1 MRSRYQAEEP
11 GAPTPKEVYN
21 YRVYILAAI
30 ASFGAITFGYDLAF
44 IGTTLALTSFK
55 KYAASRF
62 IP

>member
-1 MRSRYQAEEP
+1 MRSRYQADESSV
-11 GAPTPKEVYN
+11 PTPKEVYN

-44 IGTTLALTSFK
+44 IGTTLALKSFK
-55 KYAASRF
+55 KYAVSPF